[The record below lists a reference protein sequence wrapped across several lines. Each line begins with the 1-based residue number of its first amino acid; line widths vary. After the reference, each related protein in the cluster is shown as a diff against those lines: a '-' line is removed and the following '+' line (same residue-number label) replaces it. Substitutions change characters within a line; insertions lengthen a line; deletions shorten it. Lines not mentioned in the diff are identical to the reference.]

1 MATPAFTPGE
11 WRIDPDGGLAR
22 WNIGTSDEMVAI
34 AQELL
39 HDKGFARRDANANLI
54 AAAPDL
60 YEALETAIAN
70 LRRLRDTKPD
80 LWDQIVDPELCS
92 AWDAI
97 KAAQAKARG
106 EVQS

>member
-54 AAAPDL
+54 AAS
-60 YEALETAIAN
+60 
-70 LRRLRDTKPD
+70 
-80 LWDQIVDPELCS
+80 PELYNCVHDS
-92 AWDAI
+92 YVTLKRMVDAGALPAHFQSLVD
-97 KAAQAKARG
+97 KHEAALSKARG